1 MTLLDSELARIK
13 AELGFNLLGIGAEP
27 YIGITRFFEQI
38 AIPNLSAG
46 AVTTSSTTV
55 TAVAD
60 GASVTPVTLTV
71 DSATG
76 IAMFNRVVIDVDDLT
91 EMATVRAVS
100 GSTITVALRLAHTGT
115 YPIQVEG
122 GESLVRYYL
131 AKCRTT
137 AEQISEYG
145 EGAGIKSI
153 DKEDVVFFGGYGER
167 TAGQTLG
174 TLLKF
179 WRSELCKLLF
189 GCGDLSQFGCGGGGG
204 QRLSLY

>member
-27 YIGITRFFEQI
+27 YIGVTRFFEQI

-55 TAVAD
+55 TAVAE
-60 GASVTPVTLTV
+60 GASVVPVTLTV
-71 DSATG
+71 DSIDG
-76 IAMFNRVVIDVDDLT
+76 ILMFARVVIDVDDLT
-91 EMATVRAVS
+91 EVATVRAVS
-100 GSTITVALRLAHTGT
+100 GSTITVALRLAHSGT

-122 GESLVRYYL
+122 GESMVRFYL
-131 AKCRTT
+131 AKCRLV
-137 AEQISEYG
+137 ADQIGEYG
-145 EGAGIKSI
+145 ESAGIKSI
-153 DKEDVVFFGGYGER
+153 DKQDVVFFGAYGEKS
-167 TAGQTLG
+167 TGNTLG
-174 TLLKF
+174 WLLKF

-189 GCGDLSQFGCGGGGG
+189 GCGDISQFGCGGGGG